1 MTCEMKIIGGHVFS
15 FHRRSC
21 SEKIKVTCR
30 ENERHKME
38 GLKAHI
44 PWFRPSLRPDSP
56 QIPFN
61 LDV

>member
-1 MTCEMKIIGGHVFS
+1 MFS
-15 FHRRSC
+15 AFIEEA
-21 SEKIKVTCR
+21 SEKIKATCR

-38 GLKAHI
+38 GLKEAHI
-44 PWFRPSLRPDSP
+44 PWFRRVPRPDSP